1 MKSGLEAVG
10 VLVLF
15 LFLSVAG
22 SIIAQL
28 GFDLLLE
35 GGTE

>member
-15 LFLSVAG
+15 LLLSVAG
-22 SIIAQL
+22 IVVAQL